1 MSAEPVAFDAS
12 MPSTSTWNVVVTLV
26 PGPHHFS
33 DVLGA
38 LARFGRFSPTAFKD
52 VCVGQVSDVRAMLE
66 AIARARTLEKSWG
79 LAVGH
84 VVPVELTFSFEPDR
98 LTEEAGEQ
106 LQQLWD
112 RVPEGSMWVRVKRR
126 GLAGQVHSQQVEQAL
141 ADQVMTLAER
151 TGKKLSVSLA
161 DPDCTIVI
169 ETLDTVAGIGLIT
182 REQRERYPFTAVK

>member
-1 MSAEPVAFDAS
+1 MSS
-12 MPSTSTWNVVVTLV
+12 TPSWNVVITLV
-26 PGPHHFS
+26 PGPHHLS

-38 LARFGRFSPTAFKD
+38 LDRFGRFTPTSFKD
-52 VCVGQVSDVRAMLE
+52 VCVGQVSDVPTLLE
-66 AIARARTLEKSWG
+66 AIARARALEKSWG

-84 VVPVELTFSFEPDR
+84 VVPVELTFAFEPDR
-98 LTEEAGEQ
+98 LAEEAGRQ
-106 LQQLWD
+106 VQRLWD

-126 GLAGQVHSQQVEQAL
+126 GLAGQVHSQQVEQAV
-141 ADQVMTLAER
+141 ADQVMTLAEQ

-169 ETLDTVAGIGLIT
+169 ETLDRVAGIGLIT